1 MLSRSFPI
9 TILLYLA
16 AVEPLIA
23 MTTACS
29 SNRLLN
35 QRVLITGG
43 GRGIGRALA
52 LICSREGA
60 KVAITSRTR
69 SELEETASHAAAAA
83 AGANLGFSA
92 IPPSTSAKVRG
103 DDRWLY

>member
-1 MLSRSFPI
+1 MPSRSFPI

-16 AVEPLIA
+16 ALNPLIA
-23 MTTACS
+23 MTTSSS
-29 SNRLLN
+29 SNRLIN

-69 SELEETASHAAAAA
+69 SELEETTSHAAAAA
-83 AGANLGFSA
+83 AAASWE
-92 IPPSTSAKVRG
+92 VWREQ
-103 DDRWLY
+103 